1 MYWRKRLLSR
11 RWYSICGL
19 MVFGPLILALALLV
33 VANLLL
39 QLLLSSQP
47 PQWAAPFTMHRAA
60 VSHLDTSGR
69 YKVLPFAVVGEDWAN
84 VTLHPVCLAT
94 HASLGAVSDL
104 LETLNSW
111 AGPASVTVFDSDP
124 SLEGAARFLRL
135 IKQCGPRAF
144 PLVSFHV
151 IGPVGVERW
160 RWTNS
165 SVPSH
170 WWLGGTE
177 DWVGAGDDWCRG
189 ETRGRQV
196 KAEKQQVK
204 NETVY
209 PQNLARNTALRSC
222 GSPWVLTVD
231 ADMVPPPSLRRR
243 LGDFLQRHTGEAEGR
258 RAYVVPTYEVMRLNG
273 STGLPP
279 DTKADLLKLKK
290 EKKARPFHI
299 KIFKPNQGASNL
311 VKWEAR
317 KAANGSGE
325 EEISVAYSVGHFPF
339 WYEPVYVVRPTSGD
353 LPPFDERFVGFGM
366 TRNTQAYEM
375 VLRGYTF
382 EVLDNAFLV
391 HWGFQE
397 FKQRPKWRT
406 KQVQRNYQ
414 FFKKWLLEKAAQY
427 DADPEN
433 LIQRMAGDQSKRN
446 VVVQRRMEPRV
457 TTKKANGQKTSV
469 TT

>member
-209 PQNLARNTALRSC
+209 PQPKRTRIEPLVSAESGTEHGAAELRLALGADRGCGHGAAAFPTQAPGGFPAAAYRGSRGSPRVRGADLRSDATQRVHGAAAGHKGGPSEVEEGEEGPPVPHQDLQAEPGGLEPSKMGGKEGSKRQRGRGDKRGVFRGPLPFLVRTRLRGEAHLRGPAALRRAIC
-222 GSPWVLTVD
+222 R
-231 ADMVPPPSLRRR
+231 LRHDPEHAGLR
-243 LGDFLQRHTGEAEGR
+243 
-258 RAYVVPTYEVMRLNG
+258 NG
-273 STGLPP
+273 STRIHL
-279 DTKADLLKLKK
+279 
-290 EKKARPFHI
+290 
-299 KIFKPNQGASNL
+299 
-311 VKWEAR
+311 
-317 KAANGSGE
+317 
-325 EEISVAYSVGHFPF
+325 
-339 WYEPVYVVRPTSGD
+339 
-353 LPPFDERFVGFGM
+353 
-366 TRNTQAYEM
+366 
-375 VLRGYTF
+375 
-382 EVLDNAFLV
+382 
-391 HWGFQE
+391 
-397 FKQRPKWRT
+397 
-406 KQVQRNYQ
+406 
-414 FFKKWLLEKAAQY
+414 
-427 DADPEN
+427 
-433 LIQRMAGDQSKRN
+433 
-446 VVVQRRMEPRV
+446 
-457 TTKKANGQKTSV
+457 
-469 TT
+469 

>member
-209 PQNLARNTALRSC
+209 PQ
-222 GSPWVLTVD
+222 
-231 ADMVPPPSLRRR
+231 
-243 LGDFLQRHTGEAEGR
+243 
-258 RAYVVPTYEVMRLNG
+258 
-273 STGLPP
+273 
-279 DTKADLLKLKK
+279 
-290 EKKARPFHI
+290 
-299 KIFKPNQGASNL
+299 PNQGASNL